1 MKFGGEMLACW
12 VLAIAAAE
20 GLVFGVPSSEQ
31 RRRRAMPVL
40 MRAVPGTLQFSAF
53 KGYSAVTTDEGS
65 NVLSPQLPRP
75 CPAAYRL
82 QHQTAS
88 LESQCPLL

>member
-53 KGYSAVTTDEGS
+53 KGYSVTTDEGS

-75 CPAAYRL
+75 CPAAYHL
-82 QHQTAS
+82 QLQAAS
-88 LESQCPLL
+88 LKSQCPPR